1 MTLKPSK
8 NYQLLFLI
16 TILFSAI
23 VLFWG
28 LGSLQ
33 LMSLNEGRRAIAAK
47 EMFLSGNWLLPTQN
61 GELYLTKPPFFY
73 WISTVLSLLCGGVS
87 EWTLRLQSAFSAS
100 AIIYMVYQYTKKYFG
115 YWAGL
120 FSIQILIA
128 NVGFVMLA
136 RRAEIEML
144 LTALCLGA
152 LITAMKYIKDGGR
165 HYWIYLSYFLLGLAV
180 LTKGPVAML
189 FVTVPLIAAAFWTK
203 DLKVRQFLTN
213 KTGWLIFLIIGSSWY
228 LAVTMKLGPDIW
240 ATIVKRDMIGKMQGE
255 GSIKPVLS
263 YAGWIAVDFL
273 LLISLFFYKIKS
285 FWYENKNKLEWAIP
299 MLAVLLPFVI
309 FSAFSNK
316 HAKYLLP
323 IYPVIAILL
332 GIQLARI
339 LNDSGPRIKTVIL
352 SLGVFLPLVFAVFY
366 MFIEPKIF
374 HYRVAAFSQVQK
386 WSLTVPVD
394 KVYAFELVDS
404 RLVYYIQKP
413 VTVIN
418 EVELDDLLD
427 KGQSLMLMDE
437 GKGRQKLVAKSGCI
451 LDEFQPYLKYDKKLT
466 IYGFGKYCVKNN

>member
-1 MTLKPSK
+1 
-8 NYQLLFLI
+8 
-16 TILFSAI
+16 
-23 VLFWG
+23 
-28 LGSLQ
+28 
-33 LMSLNEGRRAIAAK
+33 MSLNEGRRAIAAK

-73 WISTVLSLLCGGVS
+73 WISSVISLLSGGVS
-87 EWTLRLQSAFSAS
+87 EWTLRLPSALSAS
-100 AIIYMVYQYTKKYFG
+100 AIVYMVYQYTKKYFG

-152 LITAMKYIKDGGR
+152 LITAMKYIRDGGR

-203 DLKVRQFLTN
+203 DLKVRQLLTN
-213 KTGWLIFLIIGSSWY
+213 KTGWLIFIIIGSSWY

-323 IYPVIAILL
+323 IYPVLAILL
-332 GIQLARI
+332 GIQLTRV
-339 LNDSGPRIKTVIL
+339 LNDSSLRIKTVML
-352 SLGVFLPLVFAVFY
+352 SLGVFLPLVFAIFY

-374 HYRVAAFSQVQK
+374 HYRVAAFPQVQK

-404 RLVYYIQKP
+404 RLIYYIQKP
-413 VTVIN
+413 VIVIN
-418 EVELDDLLD
+418 EVELDDLLH
-427 KGQSLMLMDE
+427 KGQSLILMDE
-437 GKGRQKLVAKSGCI
+437 GKSSQKLVAKSGCI
-451 LDEFQPYLKYDKKLT
+451 LDEFKPYLKYDKKLT